1 MPAIIRPRLM
11 TERLDTAATSTS
23 SGTRPTRATR
33 VPTEMEEVVAARAPE
48 QRARGQRGPVGPAD
62 RPQMVEAEHPVEPE
76 LFGSSGGLEGGVGL
90 VAELREGD
98 ADLHGVAF
106 TAVVDAA
113 RWPRPSCRCRR
124 AGGGHAVD
132 STRAFS
138 SRRAI
143 DMMRLWA
150 RILMNPGSG
159 TFISTSRW

>member
-1 MPAIIRPRLM
+1 
-11 TERLDTAATSTS
+11 
-23 SGTRPTRATR
+23 
-33 VPTEMEEVVAARAPE
+33 
-48 QRARGQRGPVGPAD
+48 
-62 RPQMVEAEHPVEPE
+62 MVEAEHPVDTEV
-76 LFGSSGGLEGGVGL
+76 FGSAGGLEGGVGL

-98 ADLHGVAF
+98 HRSSRRSWRLHGGIA
-106 TAVVDAA
+106 AVTPSADALGG
-113 RWPRPSCRCRR
+113 
-124 AGGGHAVD
+124 GGGHAVD